1 MWGKISFGDGVN
13 VFLSP
18 QIYDCGGSSCHP
30 SLCTCVSSHFSI
42 VVISKW
48 RLIESLLMQQV
59 GWGCSR
65 CMLQLSKMSTGHR
78 GPAAYRP
85 RHVWLRRICQKLC
98 CSVLLE
104 YLCSIFFQ
112 EILPNSKIAETQS
125 YCTGR
130 GGGSCFLAAIEGKSL
145 TDGRLPCPAISFNSN
160 SVRWC
165 EFYWLCD
172 VTLAQLSCV
181 WL

>member
-1 MWGKISFGDGVN
+1 
-13 VFLSP
+13 
-18 QIYDCGGSSCHP
+18 
-30 SLCTCVSSHFSI
+30 
-42 VVISKW
+42 
-48 RLIESLLMQQV
+48 MQQV

-165 EFYWLCD
+165 EFYWPCD